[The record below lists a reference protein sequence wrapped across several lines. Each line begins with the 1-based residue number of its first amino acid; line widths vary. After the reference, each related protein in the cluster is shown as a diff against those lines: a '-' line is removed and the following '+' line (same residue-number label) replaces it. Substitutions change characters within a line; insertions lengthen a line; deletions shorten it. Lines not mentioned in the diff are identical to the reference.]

1 MADTGKPD
9 DGPSLEMP
17 SFSLRRKQKPPV
29 EDEELPQEP
38 PVKDEEL
45 RQEEH
50 EEHEELPQERREL
63 PRVALAGLPAA
74 AVTGL
79 LVGGLSLLV
88 AWLAAAGCDAV
99 RGTSACGGAAGVPIL
114 LVGLVLLAWAG
125 GLLLRAFGVAE
136 SGSTSILAVGVLAVL
151 VMLFLLGSI
160 DEWWTAIAIPLLA
173 MVSYAGSWWVTTAVA
188 DEESRTPE
196 SYDVH

>member
-29 EDEELPQEP
+29 EHEEIPQEP
-38 PVKDEEL
+38 LVDD
-45 RQEEH
+45 